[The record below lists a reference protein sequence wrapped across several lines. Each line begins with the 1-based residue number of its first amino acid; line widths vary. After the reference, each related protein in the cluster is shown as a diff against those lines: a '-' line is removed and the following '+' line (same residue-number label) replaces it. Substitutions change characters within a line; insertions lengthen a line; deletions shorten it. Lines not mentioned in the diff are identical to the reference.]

1 MGAAQVAPHHI
12 YALPAPERWLSA
24 EEALEAT
31 GWSAFWL
38 REKAKSEEV
47 ISRESS
53 AVSANGRRQRE
64 YLAAS
69 LPAEA
74 KARLASADRSP
85 RAVAKS
91 DWTPLF
97 AGQNA
102 VTDLVRVALPDP
114 AQQKQAEE
122 RLAILQPI
130 LDFAA
135 DPGRYRMLRLT
146 DGSAVTSKS
155 AMIAYQSAAH
165 NVSRSTVNNWLKAWR
180 EGGFPALAN
189 RQRADKNTSRWFEAH
204 RKAAYLAA
212 WLYLD
217 CRQSFR
223 AIYEAIEQDAEMLD
237 LGEDDLPSY
246 ETVRSWLRG
255 LPPYLTTYAR
265 EGRAAYQN
273 RMAPYLRRH
282 YNDVA
287 ANQIWVSDHMIHDV
301 EVMNDC
307 FPEAP
312 YGTPIRLRFT
322 CLLDFRAR
330 YVVGASWCW
339 EGSSRSIA
347 TAMRRA
353 VMQHGPCAHFYCDNG
368 KDYRK
373 VAKGAVPAYLRE
385 PEEIAGWHE
394 AELAE
399 LHQRGILARL
409 GIKISHC
416 IVRHPQSKH
425 VERFFRTMHEQFD
438 KRWHTYTAGAPHLR
452 PDATSAAMMYHRKLL
467 KHGRVE
473 ESLHPPASYFIAL
486 CMAWIEQYHQRP
498 HSGEGMDGRTPA
510 QVFAE
515 ERGPDGKR
523 PAPEPR
529 DLAIMLAEHKRGCCV
544 RECAIE
550 FRKHRYTY
558 FDKESLDVLHSLN
571 ELEVTIAYD
580 PLDLEAVAVLDEAG
594 HFLCWAKA
602 ENFIDF
608 NPADPEVQRRIGE
621 SMADRRHLEKQT
633 RELVS
638 GIARAARANG
648 ARNPVEMLAERAQ
661 VSPIVDAVLTH
672 RAPRLRPDPEAT
684 APASAADIAANF
696 LEALK

>member
-24 EEALEAT
+24 EEALDVT
-31 GWSAFWL
+31 GWSARWL
-38 REKAKSEEV
+38 SYKLSANEI

-53 AVSANGRRQRE
+53 AVAANGRRQRE

-69 LPAEA
+69 LPVEA
-74 KARLASADRSP
+74 RARLASAESP
-85 RAVAKS
+85 RAMEKGGPA
-91 DWTPLF
+91 TPLF
-97 AGQNA
+97 SSQNA

-114 AQQKQAEE
+114 EQQKQAED
-122 RLAILQPI
+122 RLAVLQPI

-135 DPGRYRMLRLT
+135 DPARYRMLQLT
-146 DGSAVTSKS
+146 DGGAVTSKS
-155 AMIAYQSAAH
+155 RMIAYQSAAH
-165 NVSRSTVNNWLKAWR
+165 NVSRSTIKNWLKPWR
-180 EGGFPALAN
+180 DGGFPALAD
-189 RQRADKNTSRWFEAH
+189 RQRKDKGDSRWFASNN
-204 RKAAYLAA
+204 KAALLVAYLF
-212 WLYLD
+212 LNHN
-217 CRQSFR
+217 QSYR
-223 AIYEAIEQDAEMLD
+223 ACHEALIQDGEML
-237 LGEDDLPSY
+237 GIAEADLPSY
-246 ETVRSWLRG
+246 ETVRSWLKSA
-255 LPPYLTTYAR
+255 PPCLTTYAR

-322 CLLDFRAR
+322 ALFDMRSR
-330 YVVGASWCW
+330 YIVGASWCW

-347 TAMRRA
+347 TAIRRA
-353 VMQHGPCAHFYCDNG
+353 VMAHGPCAHFYCDNG

-373 VAKGAVPAYLRE
+373 VAKGALPGYLRD
-385 PEEIAGWHE
+385 PEQIEGWYK
-394 AELAE
+394 AEMADLDK
-399 LHQRGILARL
+399 LGVLARL
-409 GIKISHC
+409 RMRITHC

-425 VERFFRTMHEQFD
+425 IERFFRTVHEQFD

-452 PDATSAAMMYHRKLL
+452 PDATSAAMMYHRKLQR
-467 KHGRVE
+467 HGRVE

-486 CMAWIEQYHQRP
+486 SMAWIEEYHQRS

-515 ERGPDGKR
+515 ERGPDSDR

-529 DLAIMLAEHKRGCCV
+529 DLALMLAEHARRKV
-544 RECAIE
+544 MECAIE
-550 FRKHRYTY
+550 FRKRRYTY
-558 FDKESLDVLHSLN
+558 FDAESRDILHLRN
-571 ELEVTIAYD
+571 ESEVTVAYD
-580 PLDLEAVAVLDEAG
+580 PNEQECVAILDDGG

-602 ENFIDF
+602 EEFIDF

-648 ARNPVEMLAERAQ
+648 ARSPVEMLAERAQ